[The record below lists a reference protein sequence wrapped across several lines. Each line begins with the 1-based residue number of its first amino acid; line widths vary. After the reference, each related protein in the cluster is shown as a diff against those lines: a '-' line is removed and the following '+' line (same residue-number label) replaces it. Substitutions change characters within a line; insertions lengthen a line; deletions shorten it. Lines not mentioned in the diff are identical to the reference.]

1 MQKYA
6 WNNLNGL
13 QIGKYAEY
21 FVKMEFTQFGFDVYS
36 SEVDDRGIDFVVR
49 KEQPNN
55 MTNYYDVQVK
65 SVRESGY
72 IFFPK
77 DKFNLRKNLL
87 AAIAIFNE
95 GKAPNLYLI
104 PSLSWQQINACLVSH
119 DYIGKK
125 SDPEWGVNIS
135 KRNLPLL
142 EKYAFENIVK
152 SL

>member
-1 MQKYA
+1 MKKCA
-6 WNNLNGL
+6 WSELNGL

-21 FVKMEFTQFGFDVYS
+21 FVKMEFTQYGFDVYS

-55 MTNYYDVQVK
+55 MANYFDVQVK

-77 DKFNLRKNLL
+77 DKFNLRKNLI
-87 AAIAIFNE
+87 AAIVVFPE
-95 GKAPNLYLI
+95 GEAPKLYLI
-104 PSLSWQQINACLVSH
+104 PSLAWQKPNALLVGH

-135 KRNLPLL
+135 KKNLPLL
-142 EKYAFENIVK
+142 DNFAFPNIMEK
-152 SL
+152 L